1 MKSDMI
7 SYQDQSDDNKQQT
20 GRWRMIWPV
29 IKTIVM
35 IINNK
40 QGVKN
45 DMISYHDQVMII
57 NNKQGIGQWYDQLS
71 GPSDDN
77 KQQTG
82 HWRMI

>member
-7 SYQDQSDDNKQQT
+7 SYQEQSDDNKQQT
-20 GRWRMIWPV
+20 ERWRMIWPV

-45 DMISYHDQVMII
+45 NMISYHDQVMII